1 MHDARTTSG
10 FLGSVHSCADRA
22 TCTLSAGADPT
33 SHFETLMT
41 DVLSVYER
49 ITGKPL
55 DLANYDVTRA
65 TEEP

>member
-1 MHDARTTSG
+1 MHDARTTSS
-10 FLGSVHSCADRA
+10 FSSSAHICADRA
-22 TCTLSAGADPT
+22 CTLSAGADPT

-49 ITGKPL
+49 ITGKLL
-55 DLANYDVTRA
+55 DLANYDATRA